1 MNLILAAE
9 ALNLKSCKN
18 RPAATLIGT
27 EGALL
32 SILGRSAILL
42 LEKKFENHSRPKF
55 EPLDHYH
62 QFVGACLGL
71 TQAASHFAQT
81 GPMTESILLGTVAC
95 RQPERKLEWSHPG
108 MEFKNDSNAN
118 KLLKRSY
125 RAGWQVG
132 RILIAVPPRH
142 ESKSL
147 LESLETACR
156 FFHGRE

>member
-32 SILGRSAILL
+32 SIVGRSAI
-42 LEKKFENHSRPKF
+42 SRPKF